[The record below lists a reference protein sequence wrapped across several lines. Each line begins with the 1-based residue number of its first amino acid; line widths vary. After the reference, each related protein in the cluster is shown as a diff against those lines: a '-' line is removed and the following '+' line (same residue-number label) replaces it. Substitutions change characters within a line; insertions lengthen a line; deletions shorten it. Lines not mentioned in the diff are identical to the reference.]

1 MGLQSLHGFS
11 QHDQPQFQSAQFS
24 PQMELAD
31 FQSPGSSPQTDS
43 VEFETAESSPQAEF
57 GELQSVHGSEGV
69 VDFQTEN
76 RTPEEDLAE
85 FRRVAGVLCV
95 YLLAL
100 RAWQKSAPEEA
111 DAALERLTR
120 AEGFVYGLLDEL
132 ILLSPSSRSLV
143 VFFVQD
149 MFHTGEG
156 GPTYQSSLR
165 THIFQRYD
173 PAIARG
179 NLHSWNPI
187 SRSCAT
193 LSTPRCSRCSRPLPS
208 TPRFSHFVN
217 LLHDL
222 LVNLCRNLT
231 IIMDPPY
238 LSYYLLYPIM
248 YPAIYV
254 FFWTLLWR
262 TNLVAGPR

>member
-1 MGLQSLHGFS
+1 MAHAPLYMHPPVFQEYRGGCSGSSAQYRGLEGPGLYLCSPRSSLEDLVGLQSLHGFS
-11 QHDQPQFQSAQFS
+11 QHDQPQFQSAEFS

-31 FQSPGSSPQTDS
+31 FQSPGNSPQTDS

-69 VDFQTEN
+69 VDFQTVN

-143 VFFVQD
+143 VREGPPINPACVLTSSKD
-149 MFHTGEG
+149 MI
-156 GPTYQSSLR
+156 R
-165 THIFQRYD
+165 R
-173 PAIARG
+173 
-179 NLHSWNPI
+179 LHE
-187 SRSCAT
+187 AT
-193 LSTPRCSRCSRPLPS
+193 SIVGIPS
-208 TPRFSHFVN
+208 
-217 LLHDL
+217 
-222 LVNLCRNLT
+222 
-231 IIMDPPY
+231 
-238 LSYYLLYPIM
+238 
-248 YPAIYV
+248 
-254 FFWTLLWR
+254 
-262 TNLVAGPR
+262 AGPAPHFPPLDALDAPAPCLPPPVSHTS